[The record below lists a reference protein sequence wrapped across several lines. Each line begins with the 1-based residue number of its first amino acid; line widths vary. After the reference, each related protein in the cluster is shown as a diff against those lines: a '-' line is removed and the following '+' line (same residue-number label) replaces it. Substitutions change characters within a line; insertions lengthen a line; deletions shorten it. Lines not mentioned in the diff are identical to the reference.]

1 MGSVKQ
7 SARSV
12 RKNIYPRSF
21 TVRVQTHGRKTVA
34 KYFPGQTEETRLL
47 RYLVNSFFLGD

>member
-21 TVRVQTHGRKTVA
+21 TVRVQTHGRKTR
-34 KYFPGQTEETRLL
+34 GQIFSLTDRGNK
-47 RYLVNSFFLGD
+47 VIKIFSK

>member
-1 MGSVKQ
+1 MG
-7 SARSV
+7 RSV